1 MTTNDNCRAFR
12 FYQRFGFELA
22 EVNINAMDV
31 MLKMKKAF
39 KKYL

>member
-1 MTTNDNCRAFR
+1 MSSLAQEESVAFGNR
-12 FYQRFGFELA
+12 
-22 EVNINAMDV
+22 NHWNAQFDRLIDV